1 MVKWNNSIKG
11 NFINNSSRP
20 YTSLSQLN
28 DVFVFILG
36 PEKSYYKLA
45 MVYGIAISLLTLAVP
60 FSVQMLVTTLVNTAM
75 VRPVIIL
82 ALTLF
87 CILLMY
93 GILVALQHYVM
104 ELFKRRFY
112 ARITSEIVLR
122 NIHAAPGDASDRA
135 ALADRY
141 FEIMTV
147 QHKLPLLITGGF
159 ALCLQMLVGLLLVSS
174 YHPALLVFNIILV
187 LLVYGLWRWFSP
199 SAIRKALALSKE
211 KYAVAGW
218 IEHLSAKKPSVN
230 SENIIAHD
238 IEKSDKA
245 IYRYLNARHEYFVP
259 AFRQIIGFLFL
270 YALASASLLG
280 VGGTLVVSGEL
291 TLGQLVAAELVLSGI
306 FVGISKAGDY
316 LSYYYDVCAAV
327 EKLSQFFYIPV
338 KDVPRENL
346 PIANFD
352 RTHFSS
358 LSNLKSPR
366 ITRIFAKM
374 LMVAIGFIIIFI
386 TATPWIQTANGLGG
400 VTTLNPSDRA
410 QAIHSLVK
418 GRINTWYV
426 SDGMKVKKNDPIVE
440 IKDNDP
446 QLIERLQSERDAM
459 AHKAETL
466 QLAMKTAELN
476 HNRQLSLSEHGL
488 SSRKEYEQANI
499 RWKEIKA
506 QAAQAQADL
515 NKVEV
520 QLSRQHTQ
528 LVLAPRDGYI
538 LHITAG
544 GTSTY
549 VKEGDTLATF
559 VPDDAEPAVELYV
572 SGLDIPLI
580 YPGRD
585 VRLIFEGWPS
595 VQFSGWPSVAVGTF
609 AGKVAAVDAAISA
622 NGRFRVLVK
631 KPENENWPDAQ
642 FLRMGARVKGW
653 VLLNEVPVIYEI
665 WRQLNSF
672 PPVYDNPAQLK
683 DTAPATKETSEKK
696 KGSASG
702 L

>member
-1 MVKWNNSIKG
+1 MKENPPG
-11 NFINNSSRP
+11 NPSQTYS
-20 YTSLSQLN
+20 SLSQLHEL
-28 DVFVFILG
+28 FWFILE

-45 MVYGIAISLLTLAVP
+45 MVHGIAIGFLTLAVP

-75 VRPVIIL
+75 IRPVVIL
-82 ALTLF
+82 ALVLF
-87 CILLMY
+87 GVLLMY
-93 GILVALQHYVM
+93 GVLVALQHYIM

-122 NIHAAPGDASDRA
+122 NIYVDPDFSLDRT

-159 ALCLQMLVGLLLVSS
+159 ALCLQTLVGLLLVSS
-174 YHPALLVFNIILV
+174 YHPALLVFNVVFIFLIYV
-187 LLVYGLWRWFSP
+187 LWRWFSP
-199 SAIRKALALSKE
+199 LAISKVLALSKE
-211 KYAVAGW
+211 KYAVAGL
-218 IEHLSAKKPSVN
+218 IEKLSATKSIDG
-230 SENIIAHD
+230 SESIIAQE
-238 IEKSDKA
+238 ITNSDKA
-245 IYRYLNARHEYFVP
+245 IYRYLNARHEYFIP
-259 AFRQIIGFLFL
+259 AFRQILGFLFL

-280 VGGTLVVSGEL
+280 IGGTLVVSGQL

-327 EKLSQFFYIPV
+327 EKLSPFFNIPV
-338 KDVPRENL
+338 KGFSDRNVRKVV
-346 PIANFD
+346 FD
-352 RTHFSS
+352 RTKFTS
-358 LSNLKSPR
+358 LSNLKPPR
-366 ITRIFAKM
+366 ITRSVAKI
-374 LMVAIGFIIIFI
+374 LMVAIVCILVFV
-386 TATPWIQTANGLGG
+386 TVTPWIQTARGIGS

-418 GRINTWYV
+418 GRINAWYV
-426 SDGMKVKKNDPIVE
+426 SDGMRVKKGDPIIE
-440 IKDNDP
+440 IVDNDP
-446 QLIERLQSERDAM
+446 QLIERLQSERNAM
-459 AHKAETL
+459 AHKLETL
-466 QLAMKTAELN
+466 HLAMTTAELN
-476 HNRQLSLSEHGL
+476 HNRQQHLSQQGL
-488 SSRKEYEQANI
+488 SSKKEYEQAKI

-506 QAAQAQADL
+506 QASQAQADL

-544 GTSTY
+544 GPSTY
-549 VKEGDTLATF
+549 VKEGDTLAMF

-609 AGKVAAVDAAISA
+609 AGKVAAVDATISP
-622 NGRFRVLVK
+622 NGQFRILVK
-631 KPENENWPDAQ
+631 KTDNEPWPDKQ
-642 FLRMGARVKGW
+642 FLRMGARARGW
-653 VLLNEVPVIYEI
+653 VLLNKVPVAYEI

-672 PPVYDNPAQLK
+672 PPIYDNPDQQPKNGMLSG
-683 DTAPATKETSEKK
+683 EK
-696 KGSASG
+696 KGSG